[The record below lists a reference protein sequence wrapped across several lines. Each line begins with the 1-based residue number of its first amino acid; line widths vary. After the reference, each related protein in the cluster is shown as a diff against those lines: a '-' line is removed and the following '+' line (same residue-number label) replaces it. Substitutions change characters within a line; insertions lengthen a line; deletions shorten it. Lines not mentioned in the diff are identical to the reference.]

1 VSDETGT
8 PDTAS
13 GTTPDSVPE
22 RPLLRV
28 VRGTPDAVEL
38 AALIAVVAASGG
50 GDGDAPAP
58 VRSAWA
64 APGRSVRG
72 ALPTG
77 GWRASLAPR

>member
-1 VSDETGT
+1 VSDE
-8 PDTAS
+8 S
-13 GTTPDSVPE
+13 TTEPE
-22 RPLLRV
+22 RPVLRV
-28 VRGTPDAVEL
+28 VRGTPDALEL

-50 GDGDAPAP
+50 DDSDAAPAP

-77 GWRASLAPR
+77 GWRTSLAPR

>member
-1 VSDETGT
+1 MSDESSTS
-8 PDTAS
+8 D
-13 GTTPDSVPE
+13 TTPETAPE
-22 RPLLRV
+22 RPVLRV
-28 VRGTPDAVEL
+28 VRGTPDSLEL

-50 GDGDAPAP
+50 GDGDEPAP

-77 GWRASLAPR
+77 GWRASFAPR